1 MRYVYPCVLTPEKN
15 GGYSV
20 SFPNVP
26 EALTCGGDRDEALA
40 MAEDA
45 LAVAL
50 GSYMQCREDIPVPD
64 AVTDKQEMVAVPPV
78 VAAKLALYT
87 AMSGRRHDA
96 RPDGSV
102 LTDGGS
108 KGDPHDP

>member
-1 MRYVYPCVLTPEKN
+1 MRYVYPCVLTTEES

-26 EALTCGGDRDEALA
+26 EALTCGDDRDEALA

-45 LAVAL
+45 LIVAL

-64 AVTDKQEMVAVPPV
+64 AAAGEQETVAVPLV

-87 AMSGRRHDA
+87 AMREQGLTKVGPLGKGGRR
-96 RPDGSV
+96 
-102 LTDGGS
+102 
-108 KGDPHDP
+108 

>member
-1 MRYVYPCVLTPEKN
+1 MRYVYPCVLTPETN

-26 EALTCGGDRDEALA
+26 EALTCGDDRDEALA

-64 AVTDKQEMVAVPPV
+64 TAAGEQEMVAVPLV
-78 VAAKLALYT
+78 VAAKLFLYT
-87 AMSGRRHDA
+87 AMSGRGHDA

-102 LTDGGS
+102 LTEGGS

>member
-1 MRYVYPCVLTPEKN
+1 MRYVYPCELTPEKN

-26 EALTCGGDRDEALA
+26 EALTCGDDRDEALA

-64 AVTDKQEMVAVPPV
+64 TVADDQRMNETP
-78 VAAKLALYT
+78 
-87 AMSGRRHDA
+87 
-96 RPDGSV
+96 
-102 LTDGGS
+102 
-108 KGDPHDP
+108 

>member
-1 MRYVYPCVLTPEKN
+1 MRYVYPCELTPEKN

-26 EALTCGGDRDEALA
+26 EALTCGDDRDEALA

-50 GSYMQCREDIPVPD
+50 GSYMQGREDIPVPD
-64 AVTDKQEMVAVPPV
+64 TVADDQRMNE
-78 VAAKLALYT
+78 T
-87 AMSGRRHDA
+87 
-96 RPDGSV
+96 PDEPRGLIGV
-102 LTDGGS
+102 Y
-108 KGDPHDP
+108 

>member
-1 MRYVYPCVLTPEKN
+1 MRYAYPCVLTPEKS

-20 SFPNVP
+20 SFPDVP
-26 EALTCGGDRDEALA
+26 EALTYGDDRDEALA

-64 AVTDKQEMVAVPPV
+64 ALADEQEMVAVPRV

-87 AMSGRRHDA
+87 AMRRF
-96 RPDGSV
+96 GNS
-102 LTDGGS
+102 
-108 KGDPHDP
+108 